1 MQVRKLN
8 QSELFEAH
16 RAMAVAFHGGFD
28 PEKEREDLQKPES
41 AEKEAKKETWGAY
54 SDDGKTLY
62 SCFDLS
68 FYEARFDGAVLP
80 MAGVGGVAT
89 LPPYRRMGGVR
100 ACMEKALKSL
110 YERRFGFAFLYPF
123 STAFYRQFGFENGGL
138 LQTWTVPISTLD
150 LPDAGGSV
158 EELFPGDDLS
168 PLLEIYNRYSQN
180 LNLSCL
186 RREYNSEL
194 KENLLDQKRY
204 IFLWRDET
212 GSPRSFLICHGEN
225 DVLNCTLDFPMK
237 NGLLFSDARSLQAL
251 LRFVK
256 TAFIANYRA
265 LRFTTPFAFNPISF
279 LSDMAQTQCDA
290 FPNGMV
296 RVIHLETVLSHCRC
310 RDSGELI
317 LEVTD
322 PILEQNRGVWQLQFA
337 PGKENLVQKAQK
349 APDVTLDIHDL
360 SALLCG
366 ARDAQELSMMP
377 GVIIHRE
384 SAPFQKV
391 FYRKPFWC
399 LNLF

>member
-1 MQVRKLN
+1 MQIKKLDRP
-8 QSELFEAH
+8 ELFEAH
-16 RAMAVAFHGGFD
+16 RTMAVAFHGEFD
-28 PEKEREDLQKPES
+28 PEKERENLKKTENS
-41 AEKEAKKETWGAY
+41 EKGPQRETWGAY
-54 SDDGKTLY
+54 SEDGKTLY
-62 SCFDLS
+62 SCVDLS
-68 FYEARFDGAVLP
+68 FYQARFDGAVVP
-80 MAGVGGVAT
+80 MGGVGGVAT

-100 ACMEKALKSL
+100 GCMQKALESM
-110 YERRFGFAFLYPF
+110 YERRFGFSFLYPF

-138 LQTWTVPISTLD
+138 LQTWTVPIASLD
-150 LPDAGGSV
+150 LPDVGGSV
-158 EELFPGDDLS
+158 EELFSEDDLS
-168 PLLEIYNRYSQN
+168 PLLEVYNRYCEN

-186 RREYNSEL
+186 RREYDSGL
-194 KENLLDQKRY
+194 KENLLNQKRY

-265 LRFTTPFAFNPISF
+265 IRFTTPLALNPIS
-279 LSDMAQTQCDA
+279 LLPEMAQSECLT

-296 RVIHLETVLSHCRC
+296 RAVHLETVLSHCRC

-322 PILEQNRGVWQLQFA
+322 PMLEQNRGVWQLQFA
-337 PGKENLVQKAQK
+337 PGRENLVGKTQK
-349 APDVTLDIHDL
+349 APDITLGIHDL

-377 GVIIHRE
+377 EVIIHRE